1 MFMKEDV
8 GASIYKTWSNTQR
21 RDEIAKLVQG
31 YRSGLPASI
40 LCRMAETIAGS
51 RKRARKYLHE
61 LMTPAERQDAVEKE
75 NETMMELVRGYML

>member
-8 GASIYKTWSNTQR
+8 GATVYKTWSNTQR

-51 RKRARKYLHE
+51 RKRAKKYLHE
-61 LMTPAERQDAVEKE
+61 LMTPAERQNAVEME
-75 NETMMELVRGYML
+75 NEAMGELVREYLL